1 MGGRNRKRRQ
11 SAMNNMSKSKSAS
24 YGTNKQEKIPRSL
37 PPEKIF
43 GIEDLKEND
52 DIIGMDK
59 NKYMDKLSINM
70 AKKEA
75 TATASPSCNLS
86 KNNDTYNKLA
96 MGSISRSKSSSNTIL
111 NGKNLLIS
119 TSDDHGIVIMQ
130 QR

>member
-1 MGGRNRKRRQ
+1 
-11 SAMNNMSKSKSAS
+11 MNNMSKSKSVS
-24 YGTNKQEKIPRSL
+24 YGANKQEKIPRSL

-52 DIIGMDK
+52 EIIGMDK
-59 NKYMDKLSINM
+59 NKYMDKLSINLG
-70 AKKEA
+70 KKDSNSNSQ
-75 TATASPSCNLS
+75 SPSNLS
-86 KNNDTYNKLA
+86 KNNDNYNKVT
-96 MGSISRSKSSSNTIL
+96 MGSISRSKSSSNTVL